1 MWRTVKLGEVIEK
14 TRSVNP
20 STEFPNNHFDYVDVS
35 SVNNAT
41 LRIEE
46 TQKLLGEDAPSRA
59 RREIL
64 EDDVIFA
71 TIRPTLRRV
80 ALVPSSLGGQICST
94 GYIVLR
100 ANRKQVLPSYLF
112 YVMISSKAMSY
123 MKNSQTGASYPAV
136 TDEQVKGFEFELPP
150 LAEQQRI
157 VEKLDAAFAE
167 IDRAIEVAEAKE
179 AEVGKLK
186 ASLLSSMIV
195 TDSGSS
201 VNLKEV
207 CTIDWGNTSL
217 TKKSY
222 EENGEFLAVSATGA
236 DGKISFYEHEADVCV
251 LSAIGAQCGKMF
263 FPQERFTAIKNT
275 ITLTPKHDVVDGKY
289 LYYLFTHIELPRRG
303 AAQPFIAK
311 GDIEKFQVPFLPSL
325 EEQRRIVNK
334 LDAGFEAAADTL
346 ALVSQSIHNF
356 VSLKSAILAQ
366 ELQPSE
372 AA

>member
-1 MWRTVKLGEVIEK
+1 MWRTVKLGDVCELAYGKALDAEDRSDIGGYPAFGANGVKTQSKKYLYNKPSIVIGRKGSAGELNKVNEAFWALDVTYYTK
-14 TRSVNP
+14 TDDKVLNLDYLYYVL
-20 STEFPNNHFDYVDVS
+20 STLN
-35 SVNNAT
+35 
-41 LRIEE
+41 
-46 TQKLLGEDAPSRA
+46 
-59 RREIL
+59 
-64 EDDVIFA
+64 
-71 TIRPTLRRV
+71 
-80 ALVPSSLGGQICST
+80 
-94 GYIVLR
+94 
-100 ANRKQVLPSYLF
+100 LPSLARGIKPGINRNDVYE
-112 YVMISSKAMSY
+112 
-123 MKNSQTGASYPAV
+123 QTI
-136 TDEQVKGFEFELPP
+136 KLPP

-157 VEKLDAAFAE
+157 VAKLDAAFAE
-167 IDRAIEVAEAKE
+167 IDRAIEIAEANE
-179 AEVGKLK
+179 DEVGKLK

-201 VNLKEV
+201 VNLKAV

-275 ITLTPKHDVVDGKY
+275 ITLTPKHEVVDGKY

-311 GDIEKFQVPFLPSL
+311 GDIEKFQVPLLPSL

-334 LDAGFEAAADTL
+334 LDGGFEAAADAL
-346 ALVSQSIHNF
+346 ALVSQSKNNF
-356 VSLKSAILAQ
+356 VSLKSAILTQ

>member
-1 MWRTVKLGEVIEK
+1 MWRTVKLGDVCELAYGKALDAEDRSDIGGYPAFGANGVKTQSKKYLYNKPSIVIGRKGSAGELNKVNEAFWALDVTYYTK
-14 TRSVNP
+14 TDDKVLNLDYLYYVL
-20 STEFPNNHFDYVDVS
+20 STLN
-35 SVNNAT
+35 
-41 LRIEE
+41 
-46 TQKLLGEDAPSRA
+46 
-59 RREIL
+59 
-64 EDDVIFA
+64 
-71 TIRPTLRRV
+71 
-80 ALVPSSLGGQICST
+80 
-94 GYIVLR
+94 
-100 ANRKQVLPSYLF
+100 LPSLARGIKPGINRNDVYE
-112 YVMISSKAMSY
+112 
-123 MKNSQTGASYPAV
+123 QTI
-136 TDEQVKGFEFELPP
+136 KLPP

-157 VEKLDAAFAE
+157 VAKLDAAFAE
-167 IDRAIEVAEAKE
+167 IDRAIEIAEAKE
-179 AEVGKLK
+179 DEVGKLK

-201 VNLKEV
+201 VNLKAV

-275 ITLTPKHDVVDGKY
+275 ITLTPKHEVVDGKY

-311 GDIEKFQVPFLPSL
+311 GDIEKFQVPLLPSL

-334 LDAGFEAAADTL
+334 LDGGFEAAADAL
-346 ALVSQSIHNF
+346 ALVSQSKNNF
-356 VSLKSAILAQ
+356 VSLKSAILTQ